1 MVRLDS
7 EISSAEF
14 TELLTIGANSLG
26 LSLGEKSVEQLFLYF
41 QELKR
46 WSKKI
51 NLISKE
57 SHDPGIIEN
66 HFVDSLALLTVLKPE
81 QELLADIGTG
91 AGFPGLACKIA
102 RPDMGVRL
110 LEPRLKR
117 VSFLRHVIRTLDLD
131 DVTVLAVRLEGG
143 VRLLDEMK
151 FSCVVGR
158 AVTSLGAFLQM
169 CSRWRRPGC
178 RVICMKGPRYREEL
192 DEAGAVVSGWSLID
206 IREYTLPSTQA
217 SRALLVFEKRDQD

>member
-1 MVRLDS
+1 MLS
-7 EISSAEF
+7 M
-14 TELLTIGANSLG
+14 GASSLG
-26 LSLGEKSVEQLFLYF
+26 ISFSEKSGKQLFLYF

-46 WSKKI
+46 WGKKI

-66 HFVDSLALLTVLKPE
+66 HFVDSLALLSVLEPE
-81 QELLADIGTG
+81 HELLADIGSG

-102 RPDMGVRL
+102 RPEMGVRL

-117 VSFLRHVIRTLDLD
+117 VSFLRHVIRTLGLEDI
-131 DVTVLAVRLEGG
+131 TVLAVRLEDG

-151 FSCVVGR
+151 FTCVVGR

-192 DEAGAVVSGWSLID
+192 EEAGSVVSGWSLTD
-206 IREYTLPSTQA
+206 IREYKLPSTQA
-217 SRALLVFEKRDQD
+217 SRAILVFETGQKG

>member
-1 MVRLDS
+1 MAQLDP
-7 EISSAEF
+7 EIDFAEF
-14 TELLTIGANSLG
+14 IELLSIGTASLE
-26 LSLGEKSVEQLFLYF
+26 LSLDDKNVEQLFRYF
-41 QELKR
+41 QELKH

-66 HFVDSLALLTVLKPE
+66 HFVDSLALLSVLKPE
-81 QELLADIGTG
+81 RELLLDIGTG
-91 AGFPGLACKIA
+91 AGFPGLVCKTA
-102 RPDMGVRL
+102 RPDMSVRL

-117 VSFLRHVIRTLDLD
+117 VSFLRHIIRTLGLE
-131 DVTVLAVRLEGG
+131 DVTVLAVRLEKG

-192 DEAGAVVSGWSLID
+192 DEAGAIVSGWSLTD
-206 IREYTLPSTQA
+206 IREYQLPSTQA
-217 SRALLVFEKRDQD
+217 SRALLVFEVGGKG